1 MKKICLLILLF
12 STTSD
17 LSVAQVEYAPLQL
30 GNVWV
35 YESSSGSRGRVEIID
50 SSIIVDSIKY
60 FGFAFAYQT
69 DISGLIRLRN
79 DAYYVSKQD
88 SAFPEPFDE
97 YRYYKKNANVGD
109 MWQVNYG
116 GGAPVTYIVTD
127 SIPAY
132 IFDTVVT
139 AKIVREDFGISDPWD
154 YTWTEEFGKLAKI
167 GWWGGTQHYLVGCVI
182 NGKVYGDTTLVTD
195 VNDFITDFS
204 FNLYQNFPNPF
215 NPTTKIRFKVADF
228 GMVSLKVFDVL
239 GNEVSSLIDKEM
251 SAGEYDFEFNSATL
265 PSGIYFYSLRA
276 GDKITTKKMVLL
288 R

>member
-1 MKKICLLILLF
+1 MKNICLLILIF
-12 STTSD
+12 FTTSD
-17 LSVAQVEYAPLQL
+17 RNIAQVEYAPLQL

-35 YESSSGSRGRVEIID
+35 YQIVGANRSRVEIID
-50 SSIIVDSIKY
+50 SAVIIDSIKY
-60 FGFAFAYQT
+60 FGYAFAYQT
-69 DISGLIRLRN
+69 NISGLIRLRS
-79 DAYYVSKQD
+79 DGYYVSKQD
-88 SAFPEPFDE
+88 SAFPEPLNE
-97 YRYYKKNANVGD
+97 WRYYKKNANVGD
-109 MWQVNYG
+109 IWQVNYG
-116 GGAPVTYIVTD
+116 GAAPVTYFVTD

-154 YTWTEEFGKLAKI
+154 YTWTKEFGKLAKF
-167 GWWGGTQHYLVGCVI
+167 GWWGETHYYLLGCVI

-215 NPTTKIRFKVADF
+215 NPKTIIKFRIEDF

-239 GNEVSSLIDKEM
+239 GNVVAYLIDKEM
-251 SAGEYDFEFNSATL
+251 PAGEYDFEFNAATL

-276 GDKITTKKMVLL
+276 GNKIITKKMVFL

>member
-1 MKKICLLILLF
+1 
-12 STTSD
+12 
-17 LSVAQVEYAPLQL
+17 LQL

-35 YESSSGSRGRVEIID
+35 YQIVGANRSRVEIID
-50 SSIIVDSIKY
+50 SAVIIDSINY

-69 DISGLIRLRN
+69 NISGLIRLRS
-79 DAYYVSKQD
+79 DGYYVSKQD
-88 SAFPEPFDE
+88 SAFPEPLNE
-97 YRYYKKNANVGD
+97 WRYYKRNAIVGD
-109 MWQVNYG
+109 IWQVNYG
-116 GGAPVTYIVTD
+116 GAAPVTYFVTD

-154 YTWTEEFGKLAKI
+154 YTWTKEFGKLAKI

-195 VNDFITDFS
+195 VNDFNTHFS

-215 NPTTKIRFKVADF
+215 NPKTIIKFRIEDF

-239 GNEVSSLIDKEM
+239 GKEVFSLIDNEM
-251 SAGEYDFEFNSATL
+251 PAGEYDFEFNAATL
-265 PSGIYFYSLRA
+265 PSGIYFYSLSA